1 MNSEDTS
8 LVGVW
13 FGIGTVVAVLA
24 FTFSAMMTAGNDP
37 YDDVPVFATFLT
49 WVGVAGLI
57 TALVAF
63 SGFINIILERLTEA
77 RDNTARDRTASGR

>member
-37 YDDVPVFATFLT
+37 YVNL
-49 WVGVAGLI
+49 
-57 TALVAF
+57 
-63 SGFINIILERLTEA
+63 
-77 RDNTARDRTASGR
+77 